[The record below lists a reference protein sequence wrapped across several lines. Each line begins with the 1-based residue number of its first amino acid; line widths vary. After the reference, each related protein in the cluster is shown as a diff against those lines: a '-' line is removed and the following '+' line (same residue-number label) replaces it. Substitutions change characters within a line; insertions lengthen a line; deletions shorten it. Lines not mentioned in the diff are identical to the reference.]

1 MREGRAGEEE
11 RDGEEVRDRTDRQA
25 EKMGKSFPG
34 GPVVK
39 TLHSLCRGASTPLPW
54 LGY

>member
-11 RDGEEVRDRTDRQA
+11 RDGEEARDRTDRQA

-39 TLHSLCRGASTPLPW
+39 TPHSLCRGATTPLPW